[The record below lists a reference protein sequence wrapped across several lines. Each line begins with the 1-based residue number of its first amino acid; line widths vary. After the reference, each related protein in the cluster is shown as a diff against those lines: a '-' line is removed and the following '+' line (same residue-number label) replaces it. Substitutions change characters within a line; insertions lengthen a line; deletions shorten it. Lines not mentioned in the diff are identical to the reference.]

1 VDGNEIPYFCWDRP
15 WTVDEIRRRI
25 EEASPEEWISLA
37 AWIMRE
43 ARFADVWEFLSPQ
56 TVYERLPDLKRKLQ
70 PAAPFWEYILGT
82 WHELGRV

>member
-1 VDGNEIPYFCWDRP
+1 
-15 WTVDEIRRRI
+15 
-25 EEASPEEWISLA
+25 
-37 AWIMRE
+37 MRE

-56 TVYERLPDLKRKLQ
+56 TVYKRLPDLKRKLQ